1 MTMMVRVLQT
11 LWLSPLH
18 HNISMKLLVSALEP
32 SSNLHLK
39 EVLKHSSDVE
49 LLGIFDK
56 NIEEGTPAHDIS
68 EMAIMGVVDA
78 LKKLRWF
85 FKVADEMVELARDA
99 DKVLLMDSSGFN
111 LPLAKKLKK
120 AYPEKEIIYYILPQI
135 WASRPK
141 RALKLEQYCDK
152 LLGIL
157 PFEVDYYPQGKAQYV
172 GHPLLDEIDVHRNE
186 EETKNIIT
194 FMPGSR
200 KSEITRLMPI
210 FLELRRKLGNDIR
223 PLLVIPP
230 SFSRN
235 KIAKLYKGNREF
247 EIVRNSHEALR
258 RSEFAFICSGT
269 ATLEAALI
277 GVPFTLVYIAKKLD
291 FFIGSKLLN
300 ITHVGLA
307 NIICKQH
314 DGTLLHEELLQE
326 DVTVDNLL
334 KAYYNTDRE
343 IFAKKAEELKIY
355 LGHGSSLNVAKI
367 LMEDRC

>member
-1 MTMMVRVLQT
+1 
-11 LWLSPLH
+11 
-18 HNISMKLLVSALEP
+18 MKLLVSALEP

-39 EVLKHSSDVE
+39 ELLKHTQDVE
-49 LLGIFDK
+49 LVGIFDK
-56 NIEEGTPAHDIS
+56 HIEDGTPLYDIS

-78 LKKLRWF
+78 VIKLRWF
-85 FKVADEMVELARDA
+85 FKVADEMVELARDV
-99 DKVLLMDSSGFN
+99 DKILLMDSSGFN
-111 LPLAKKLKK
+111 LPLAKKLKEK
-120 AYPEKEIIYYILPQI
+120 YPNKEILYYILPQI

-141 RALKLEQYCDK
+141 RSIKLEKYCDK

-157 PFEVDYYPQGKAQYV
+157 PFEVASYTKDKAQYV
-172 GHPLLDEIDVHRNE
+172 GHPLLDEIDVHRIE
-186 EETKNIIT
+186 ENTKNVIT

-230 SFSRN
+230 AFDRN

-247 EIVRNSHEALR
+247 EIVRDTHKALE

-277 GVPFTLVYIAKKLD
+277 GVPFTLAYIAKKVD
-291 FFIGSKLLN
+291 FFIGTKLLG
-300 ITHVGLA
+300 IKQVGLA
-307 NIICKQH
+307 NIILSH
-314 DGTLLHEELLQE
+314 ANNTTLHKEILQE

-334 KAYYNTDRE
+334 EEYYNTDKER
-343 IFAKKAEELKIY
+343 FAQKAKELKTY
-355 LGHGSSLNVAKI
+355 LSHGSSENVAKI
-367 LMEDRC
+367 IMEKSC